1 MVGCLS
7 RIGVDDAALA
17 QSAGERVVRVVPTDG
32 RRMSKRAA
40 SCLRQSETHGC
51 SGMSRFTAG
60 SLCSGSL
67 TLRKTLNGHLN
78 VRRTLHMLSGTGYSW
93 IGLDVMIGRLRS

>member
-67 TLRKTLNGHLN
+67 TLRKTLKRSPERSTYFAYALRNRLLMDR
-78 VRRTLHMLSGTGYSW
+78 V
-93 IGLDVMIGRLRS
+93 GRHDR